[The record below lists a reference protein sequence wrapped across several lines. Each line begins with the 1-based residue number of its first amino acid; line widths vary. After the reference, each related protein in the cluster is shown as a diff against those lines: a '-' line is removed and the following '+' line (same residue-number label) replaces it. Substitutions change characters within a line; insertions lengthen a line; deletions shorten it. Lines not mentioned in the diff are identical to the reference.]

1 MSLYT
6 RYGDHGRT
14 RRVEGPS
21 ESKACPRVCAQ
32 GDVDELCVCI
42 GSAASYARQMADDKK
57 TSRPRQAEL
66 VELAGT
72 LEQVQ
77 RQLFSLGAMVSHA
90 GLTELP
96 AQDVTITETT
106 VQQMEIWIDKQA
118 ESLPEQTQF
127 LLPGGCEL
135 ACRLQLARAVCRRA
149 ERALTL
155 ASEDTV
161 PLPEITQSYINRLSD
176 LLFVLAR
183 RANTDE
189 QASLSNA

>member
-14 RRVEGPS
+14 RRVDGPS
-21 ESKACPRVCAQ
+21 ESKASPRVCAQ

-42 GSAASYARQMADDKK
+42 GSAASYARQMASDKK

-66 VELAGT
+66 GELAGT
-72 LEQVQ
+72 LDQVQ

-90 GLTELP
+90 GLTDLP
-96 AQDVTITETT
+96 TQAVTITETT
-106 VQQMEIWIDKQA
+106 LRQMEIWIDKQA
-118 ESLPEQTQF
+118 ASLPEQTEF

-135 ACRLQLARAVCRRA
+135 ACRFQLARAVCRRA

-155 ASEDTV
+155 ASEQNV
-161 PLPEITQSYINRLSD
+161 PLGEITQSYINRLSD

-189 QASLSNA
+189 QTSLPNA